1 MAYVFMYEKKKM
13 FRVQIGGQIM
23 KFIKW
28 FDEVGT
34 GDVALVGGKNASL
47 GEMIRN
53 LREKDVNV
61 PFGFAITA
69 EAYRHVIE
77 EAGIREEIRDTLSD
91 LDTHDMENLSARG
104 SKLRALITD
113 ADCPADLEEEIR
125 LAYREMEKRYGA
137 GVDVAVRSS
146 ATAEDL
152 PTASFAGQQETYLNV
167 TGEEK
172 LLKMV
177 MECFASLFTNRAIS
191 YRVDKG
197 FDHLGV
203 YLSVG
208 VQKMARS
215 DLASSGVM
223 FSIDTESG
231 FKDAVFI
238 TGAYGLGENVVQG
251 TVNPDQ
257 FFVFKPTLKE
267 GFRPIVEKKLGA
279 KRKKLVYKDKG
290 TGTKQQ
296 NVTKEERNRFMLSD
310 DEVLTLARWACIIED
325 HYGGPMDIEWA
336 KDGITNELFIVQARP
351 ETVHSQK
358 DFAISETYVLEE
370 EGTLLAQGEA
380 VGHKIGY
387 GEVNIIEDP
396 KGILKFKPGQVL
408 VTHMTD
414 PDWEPIMK
422 IAAAIVTNRG
432 GRTCHAAIISREL
445 GTPCVIGT
453 DNGTKAL
460 KGVKDATVDCSEGIG
475 RVYEGKLQYR
485 VDKLALDS
493 LPRPRTRIMMNAGVP
508 ENAFVQG
515 QIPNDGVGLA
525 REEFIINSYIGIHPQ
540 ALIEYEKLKR
550 MAVEDK
556 KIARVIKA
564 IDERSA
570 SYEDKVQF
578 FIDNLAMG
586 IGKIGAGFYPND
598 VIVRFSDFKT
608 NEYANLIGGYL
619 YEPEES
625 NPMIGWRGASRYYDD
640 KFRPA
645 FGLEC
650 EAIKKVREE
659 MGLTN
664 VKVMVPF
671 CRTPEEGKRVIET
684 MASFGL
690 KQGEKGLEVYVM
702 CEVPSNVV
710 LADEFAEVFD
720 GFSIGSNDLTQLT
733 LGLDRDS
740 ALVARLFDERSEAVK
755 RLVKHVINVAHA
767 HKPRRKI
774 GICGQAP
781 SDFPEFAEFLVE
793 CGIDSISLNSDA
805 IISTRLHV
813 AEVEA
818 RIDKSQS

>member
-1 MAYVFMYEKKKM
+1 
-13 FRVQIGGQIM
+13 M

-28 FDEVGT
+28 FDEVGA

-77 EAGIREEIRDTLSD
+77 EAGIREQIRDTLSD
-91 LDTHDMENLSARG
+91 LDTHDMDNLSTRG
-104 SKLRALITD
+104 SKLRALIND
-113 ADCPADLEEEIR
+113 AGCPADLEEEIR

-167 TGEEK
+167 MGEEK
-172 LLKMV
+172 LLKKV

-257 FFVFKPTLKE
+257 FYVFKPTLKE

-279 KRKKLVYKDKG
+279 KRKKLVYNDKG

-370 EGTLLAQGEA
+370 EGTVLAQGEA

-387 GEVNIIEDP
+387 GEVNIIENP
-396 KGILKFKPGQVL
+396 KDIQKFKPGQVL

-445 GTPCVIGT
+445 GTPCVVGT

-475 RVYEGKLQYR
+475 RIYEGKLKYR
-485 VDKLALDS
+485 VEKLALDS
-493 LPRPRTRIMMNAGVP
+493 LPRPRTMIMMNAGVP

-640 KFRPA
+640 KFRSS

-690 KQGEKGLEVYVM
+690 KQGENGLEVYVM

-710 LADEFAEVFD
+710 LADEFAKVFD

-740 ALVARLFDERSEAVK
+740 GLVAHLFDERSEAVK

-767 HKPRRKI
+767 HEPRRKI

-793 CGIDSISLNSDA
+793 CGIDSISLNADA

>member
-1 MAYVFMYEKKKM
+1 
-13 FRVQIGGQIM
+13 M

-28 FDEVGT
+28 FDEVGA

-53 LREKDVNV
+53 LQEKDVNV

-77 EAGIREEIRDTLSD
+77 EAGIREQIRDTLSD
-91 LDTHDMENLSARG
+91 LDTHDMDNLSTRG
-104 SKLRALITD
+104 SKLRALIND
-113 ADCPADLEEEIR
+113 AGCPADLEEEIR

-167 TGEEK
+167 MGEEK
-172 LLKMV
+172 LLKKV

-251 TVNPDQ
+251 TINPDQ
-257 FFVFKPTLKE
+257 FYVFKPTLKE

-370 EGTLLAQGEA
+370 EGTPLAQGEA

-387 GEVNIIEDP
+387 GEVNIIENP
-396 KGILKFKPGQVL
+396 KDILKFKPGQVL

-475 RVYEGKLQYR
+475 RIYEGKLKYR

-671 CRTPEEGKRVIET
+671 CRTPKEGKRVIET

-767 HKPRRKI
+767 HEPRRKI

>member
-1 MAYVFMYEKKKM
+1 
-13 FRVQIGGQIM
+13 M

-28 FDEVGT
+28 FDEVGA

-53 LREKDVNV
+53 LQEKDVNV

-91 LDTHDMENLSARG
+91 LDTHDMTNLAIRG
-104 SKLRALITD
+104 SKLRALIND
-113 ADCPADLEEEIR
+113 AGCPADLEEEIR

-167 TGEEK
+167 KGEEK
-172 LLKMV
+172 LLKKV

-251 TVNPDQ
+251 TINPDQ
-257 FFVFKPTLKE
+257 FYVFKPTLKE

-296 NVTKEERNRFMLSD
+296 NVTKEERNRFALSD

-475 RVYEGKLQYR
+475 RIYEGKLKYR

>member
-1 MAYVFMYEKKKM
+1 M
-13 FRVQIGGQIM
+13 R
-23 KFIKW
+23 FIKW

-91 LDTHDMENLSARG
+91 LDTHDMNNLSIRG
-104 SKLRALITD
+104 SKLRALITG
-113 ADCPADLEEEIR
+113 AGCPADLEEEIR

-167 TGEEK
+167 KGEEK

-215 DLASSGVM
+215 DLACSGVM

-231 FKDAVFI
+231 FKDAVYI

-257 FFVFKPTLKE
+257 FYVFKPTLKD

-296 NVTKEERNRFMLSD
+296 NVTKEDRSRFVLSD

-336 KDGITNELFIVQARP
+336 KDGITNALFIVQARP

-387 GEVNIIEDP
+387 GEVNIIEDA
-396 KGILKFKPGQVL
+396 KDILKFKPGQVL

-422 IAAAIVTNRG
+422 IAGAIVTNRG

-445 GTPCVIGT
+445 GTPCVVGT

-475 RVYEGKLQYR
+475 RIYEGKLKYR
-485 VDKLALDS
+485 VEKLALDS

-671 CRTPEEGKRVIET
+671 CRTPEEGKSVIET

-710 LADEFAEVFD
+710 LADEFAKVFD

-740 ALVARLFDERSEAVK
+740 GLVAHLFDERSEAVK

-767 HKPRRKI
+767 HEPRRKI

>member
-1 MAYVFMYEKKKM
+1 
-13 FRVQIGGQIM
+13 M

-69 EAYRHVIE
+69 EAYKHVIE
-77 EAGIREEIRDTLSD
+77 EAGIREEIKDTLSD
-91 LDTHDMENLSARG
+91 LDTHDMENLSTRG
-104 SKLRALITD
+104 SKLRALIND
-113 ADCPADLEEEIR
+113 AGCPADLEEEIR

-238 TGAYGLGENVVQG
+238 NGAYGLGENVVQG
-251 TVNPDQ
+251 IVNPDQ
-257 FFVFKPTLKE
+257 FYVFKPTLKE

-296 NVTKEERNRFMLSD
+296 NLTKEERNRFALSD

-387 GEVNIIEDP
+387 GEVNIIENP
-396 KGILKFKPGQVL
+396 KDIQKFKPGQVL

-475 RVYEGKLQYR
+475 RIYEGKLKYR

-508 ENAFVQG
+508 ENAFAQG

-702 CEVPSNVV
+702 CEVPSNVI
-710 LADEFAEVFD
+710 LADEFAKVFD

-755 RLVKHVINVAHA
+755 RLVKQVINVAHA
-767 HKPRRKI
+767 HEPRRKI

>member
-1 MAYVFMYEKKKM
+1 
-13 FRVQIGGQIM
+13 M

-28 FDEVGT
+28 FDEVGA

-53 LREKDVNV
+53 LQEKDVNV

-77 EAGIREEIRDTLSD
+77 EAGIREQIRDTLSD
-91 LDTHDMENLSARG
+91 LDTHDMDNLSTRG
-104 SKLRALITD
+104 SKLRALIND
-113 ADCPADLEEEIR
+113 AGCPADLEEEIR

-172 LLKMV
+172 LLKKV

-257 FFVFKPTLKE
+257 FYVFKPTLKE

-370 EGTLLAQGEA
+370 EGTPLAQGEA

-387 GEVNIIEDP
+387 GEVNIIENP
-396 KGILKFKPGQVL
+396 KDIQKFKPGQVL

-475 RVYEGKLQYR
+475 RIYEGKLKYR

-525 REEFIINSYIGIHPQ
+525 REEFIINSYIGIHPL

-671 CRTPEEGKRVIET
+671 CRTPKEGKRVIET

-710 LADEFAEVFD
+710 LADEFAKVFD

-767 HKPRRKI
+767 HEPRRKI

-793 CGIDSISLNSDA
+793 CGIDSISLNADA